1 MRAGA
6 MATAPRNGEH
16 TGSAPPTLHT
26 VLEAWS
32 AVQQELEPQVQAMQK
47 ELGGSRWLGGGKKSA
62 TIAKLQELVS
72 QSAASLQ
79 GFREAAGSHD
89 RLKPQPTAAAGPSE
103 AAAPRTLDINGLQ
116 RELDEVI
123 AQKQKLAEQI
133 QSQSSELT
141 NLKAQLRE
149 TIEAAR
155 QETEHKERLME
166 QIDMMQQTGAKLNVL
181 MEERFTKQQNAI
193 EWSWRVA
200 KMLETQ
206 VVALQNEIE
215 PSKSAVKAK
224 LQEAMTRL
232 QAAVSAKER
241 ECAKAELK
249 VKDATIERLK
259 SEMSASGREL
269 EQARDDGGKNIDGL
283 KDQVDLLQKTLAD
296 MRKAHESELQA
307 MSKTLEDERKT
318 SKTLLSDLKEKAS
331 ELGNANQS
339 LQTAQAKFDE
349 LTDAAVRE
357 AQAKA
362 ELEAQIVRFKVD
374 SENSKQNG
382 EQNASAKEKEQR
394 KLASDLAKV
403 RDERDRVRSELDAL
417 KKDYS
422 QSKSKWEEE
431 VKAANATIKKL
442 TSDMDASQGKSTEMD
457 VEVKKI
463 REETVR
469 LENTLRMA
477 QETAKKN
484 EEISQTELQVKN
496 STIDKLKAD
505 IASIQGSAADV
516 EKKLRADLTK
526 SDAELAAAR
535 KKIEDLT
542 QRLVSESKERK
553 KTAENVT
560 KSDSESARLK
570 ADLEKKTQ
578 ELSQAAKECEACR
591 TELKSKDSAI
601 EKLKSEVSDMQCL
614 RTEEGKRALVMA
626 QLLETQVADLQQEV
640 TPAKAAAIA
649 KVRAALQRV
658 QVTVKAKER
667 ARTEMEAELQSKNQT
682 IERLKT
688 EFAKME
694 SSVSAASDM
703 EKKLRVELTK
713 VGDELI
719 AARKEVDELTQ
730 RAVSEGKERQKM
742 GQTLAK
748 YESGEASLKAELDKK
763 LQELAAAVGELKEQ
777 KLALDK
783 AGVEIQNTKDEAA
796 KQLEQTHAKYES
808 GEASLKAELD
818 KKTQELAAAVGELKE
833 QKLALDKA
841 GVEIQN
847 TKDEAAQ
854 QIEAEREESKKKC
867 REIESQ
873 LQALASELDGQQQSV
888 PMVKR
893 EAGKAQRAAA
903 PPPPNL
909 NEEKGQQPAKAH
921 ETDEMVK
928 SLKAQVMDKESE
940 TQRLHGQVAKLE
952 HALQDAQSLV
962 EKSNK
967 ILADRDSEVEK
978 ARASVKGLEDKVDRL
993 TTEGERD
1000 KQDLV
1005 ASEAKLRETSQLLDL
1020 HFAEISKLQEELQS
1034 TQIKLKAFED
1044 DVQKNASV
1052 ASDLDSTIKK
1062 LRKEVSAKDKALQDS
1077 KQAVSEGAK
1086 LASQA
1091 TLTIANKDAELAA
1104 LKKKLEESDKSS
1116 EDAAS
1121 RAENF
1126 GLVNKAKQKLSE
1138 QLKIKDEELQLLEGE
1153 VRSLK
1158 TSIRDIE
1165 DQSLL
1170 RTHQHAKEME
1180 EVKAELQKMQ
1190 DVQNL
1195 SELEFES
1202 TERVAKS
1209 NALVLSA
1216 KQSEL
1221 QELQQQYELLSA
1233 EKERAEEALEL
1244 SLKECD
1250 HLKVKVA
1257 NLEDAAEKVTERRA
1271 FRPESAQDSTYS
1283 SPSSRTLA
1291 VEQLRAT
1298 ELLENVLRCKEVIR
1312 LLSQNIQKDLLH
1324 VEPSVQVSDQSRRS
1338 TVGIMFDGK
1347 GTVESVLIGGPAH
1360 ASRKIRKGD
1369 RVFAFSPPVAALLLA
1384 DWHS

>member
-1 MRAGA
+1 M
-6 MATAPRNGEH
+6 
-16 TGSAPPTLHT
+16 
-26 VLEAWS
+26 
-32 AVQQELEPQVQAMQK
+32 
-47 ELGGSRWLGGGKKSA
+47 
-62 TIAKLQELVS
+62 
-72 QSAASLQ
+72 
-79 GFREAAGSHD
+79 
-89 RLKPQPTAAAGPSE
+89 
-103 AAAPRTLDINGLQ
+103 
-116 RELDEVI
+116 I

-763 LQELAAAVGELKEQ
+763 
-777 KLALDK
+777 
-783 AGVEIQNTKDEAA
+783 
-796 KQLEQTHAKYES
+796 
-808 GEASLKAELD
+808 
-818 KKTQELAAAVGELKE
+818 TQELAAAVGELKE

>member
-763 LQELAAAVGELKEQ
+763 LQELAAAVGELK
-777 KLALDK
+777 K
-783 AGVEIQNTKDEAA
+783 
-796 KQLEQTHAKYES
+796 
-808 GEASLKAELD
+808 
-818 KKTQELAAAVGELKE
+818 

>member
-283 KDQVDLLQKTLAD
+283 KNQVDLLQKTLAD

-763 LQELAAAVGELKEQ
+763 LQELAAAVGELK
-777 KLALDK
+777 K
-783 AGVEIQNTKDEAA
+783 
-796 KQLEQTHAKYES
+796 
-808 GEASLKAELD
+808 
-818 KKTQELAAAVGELKE
+818 